1 MYVTWVRAN
10 EWDQNNDQPKQ
21 TIEDCAPAFGLTGIR
36 GRPAR
41 PAAPHFRILQG
52 VLACRLVSR
61 AAWALIA
68 SRLVMGD

>member
-10 EWDQNNDQPKQ
+10 DQTNDQPKQ
-21 TIEDCAPAFGLTGIR
+21 TIEDRAPAFGLTGIR